1 VSRFRY
7 PSGRA
12 VAAAGVAYGPEAAG
26 DSYRGLYVGAAEVG
40 RLLARRPL
48 VPPLGAHGTSD
59 GSPALGRGPRFRR
72 LQEAFDL
79 SAFDVDALAVALAP
93 ELDLRYER
101 LFAYLQDDVS
111 RRRPGVDLVL
121 NLLCQDAVSKLAR
134 RARFAAD
141 APLVRHGLVHL
152 VSEPGHLEPPL
163 LSRALTLDEQIVA
176 LLAGAPGLDSRLAPF
191 CRRVP
196 PAPGCREAYLAAETQ
211 LALSTLVREA
221 RAERRPLRLHF
232 QGLPGSGRRATAE
245 ALAAEAGAVLLV
257 TDLARAVEARVDL
270 ALVLPLVFRQAWLE
284 DAVLFL
290 ENVDALRDEDRGL
303 PFQRLLEHLAGSPGV
318 SVLGGVRPWAP
329 PTGGALGVVAVSFP
343 LPTVEQGRRLWA
355 ARLESEGAALT
366 DADLDA
372 LATRFRLM
380 PSQIDDAAAT
390 AANLARLR
398 AAARGEEPAD
408 APAVTLADAFAAARP
423 HGGHDLAWLALK
435 VEAVYA
441 WDDIVLPP
449 DALEQLRE
457 VCRRMVHRHRVLEE
471 WGFGRKLPYG
481 RGVNALFSGPSG
493 TGKTMAAEIIASE
506 LALDLYRIDLS
517 QVVSKYIGETERNL
531 EQVFTA
537 AERTNAVLFFDEADA
552 LFGKRS
558 EVRDAHD
565 RYANIEIAYLLQRV
579 EHYEGLAILAT
590 NLRQNLDDAFLRRL
604 QFIVEFPFP
613 DEADRLRI
621 WRGAWPPGAPLGH
634 DVDLPL
640 LARRLRLTG
649 GSIRNITL
657 AAAFLAAA
665 EGRPVGMAHV
675 LRATRREMEKMGQK
689 AREDD
694 LVGPA

>member
-1 VSRFRY
+1 
-7 PSGRA
+7 
-12 VAAAGVAYGPEAAG
+12 
-26 DSYRGLYVGAAEVG
+26 
-40 RLLARRPL
+40 
-48 VPPLGAHGTSD
+48 
-59 GSPALGRGPRFRR
+59 
-72 LQEAFDL
+72 
-79 SAFDVDALAVALAP
+79 
-93 ELDLRYER
+93 
-101 LFAYLQDDVS
+101 
-111 RRRPGVDLVL
+111 
-121 NLLCQDAVSKLAR
+121 
-134 RARFAAD
+134 
-141 APLVRHGLVHL
+141 
-152 VSEPGHLEPPL
+152 
-163 LSRALTLDEQIVA
+163 
-176 LLAGAPGLDSRLAPF
+176 
-191 CRRVP
+191 
-196 PAPGCREAYLAAETQ
+196 
-211 LALSTLVREA
+211 
-221 RAERRPLRLHF
+221 
-232 QGLPGSGRRATAE
+232 
-245 ALAAEAGAVLLV
+245 
-257 TDLARAVEARVDL
+257 
-270 ALVLPLVFRQAWLE
+270 
-284 DAVLFL
+284 
-290 ENVDALRDEDRGL
+290 
-303 PFQRLLEHLAGSPGV
+303 
-318 SVLGGVRPWAP
+318 
-329 PTGGALGVVAVSFP
+329 
-343 LPTVEQGRRLWA
+343 
-355 ARLESEGAALT
+355 
-366 DADLDA
+366 
-372 LATRFRLM
+372 
-380 PSQIDDAAAT
+380 
-390 AANLARLR
+390 
-398 AAARGEEPAD
+398 
-408 APAVTLADAFAAARP
+408 VTLADAFAAARP
-423 HGGHDLAWLALK
+423 HSGHDLAWLALK